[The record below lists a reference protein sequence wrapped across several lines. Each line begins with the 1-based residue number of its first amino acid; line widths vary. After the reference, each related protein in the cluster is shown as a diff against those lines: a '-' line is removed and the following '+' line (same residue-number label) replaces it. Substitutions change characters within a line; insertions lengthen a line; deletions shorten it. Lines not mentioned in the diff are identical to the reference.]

1 MTAECAFGKCTFVR
15 IFSSKTD
22 WIVGTPL
29 MKKCKHC
36 SSTGR
41 RKMEPSLQICVKQIT
56 WFFSS
61 DIFNIFSRFSAS
73 LWSFRDVICDR
84 RRKLIGTNNLSK
96 KKTKQNKTKEDKS
109 PVFKE
114 FVKIWAQNIEM
125 TIFFFLIRYDEP
137 KSVTFSFFFFK
148 IWLNLF
154 TYQIRYLFVLRDV

>member
-22 WIVGTPL
+22 WIVGTPP

-41 RKMEPSLQICVKQIT
+41 RKKEPSLQICVKQIT

-61 DIFNIFSRFSAS
+61 DIFNIFFPIQCVTV
-73 LWSFRDVICDR
+73 SFRDVICDR

-96 KKTKQNKTKEDKS
+96 KTKQNERRQKS
-109 PVFKE
+109 SFQRVRKDLGL
-114 FVKIWAQNIEM
+114 KYWNDN
-125 TIFFFLIRYDEP
+125 IFFSY
-137 KSVTFSFFFFK
+137 
-148 IWLNLF
+148 
-154 TYQIRYLFVLRDV
+154 

>member
-15 IFSSKTD
+15 IFSSNTD
-22 WIVGTPL
+22 WIVGTPP

-41 RKMEPSLQICVKQIT
+41 RKKEPSLQICVKQIT

-96 KKTKQNKTKEDKS
+96 KKQKKTKEDKS

-125 TIFFFLIRYDEP
+125 TIFFFFLIRYDEP

>member
-22 WIVGTPL
+22 WIVGTPP

-41 RKMEPSLQICVKQIT
+41 RKKEPSLQICVKQIT
-56 WFFSS
+56 SFLLTFL
-61 DIFNIFSRFSAS
+61 IFFSRFSAS

-96 KKTKQNKTKEDKS
+96 KTKQNERRQKS
-109 PVFKE
+109 
-114 FVKIWAQNIEM
+114 
-125 TIFFFLIRYDEP
+125 
-137 KSVTFSFFFFK
+137 SFQRVRK
-148 IWLNLF
+148 DLGLK
-154 TYQIRYLFVLRDV
+154 Y